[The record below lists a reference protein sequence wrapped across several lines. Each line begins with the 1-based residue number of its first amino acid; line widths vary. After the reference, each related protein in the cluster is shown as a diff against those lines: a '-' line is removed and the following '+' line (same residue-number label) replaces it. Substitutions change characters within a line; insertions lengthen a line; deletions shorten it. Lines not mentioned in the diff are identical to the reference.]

1 MALRFPVKA
10 KPRQVLA
17 VQANPE
23 AANQPEALPWVLY
36 DTQAWTTAVT
46 FTQVYF
52 PNQNTDLTLC
62 NMEGPGQ
69 LPDPQFFEIWYW
81 GVDFLLAAVAAAAPA
96 ATLSAWADI
105 IQFLWTQRGTF
116 EFNVSNKRTGPFPMS
131 FFHGS
136 GGPQGFGYSNSATTA
151 RMEYGNNGPADG
163 GFCVAGAIT
172 IPPKL
177 GFNVTLRTAAAVT
190 LVNGSPLN
198 VRAWMAGVLH
208 RRVL

>member
-10 KPRQVLA
+10 VPRQVLA
-17 VQANPE
+17 VRANPE

-46 FTQVYF
+46 FNSQHFLTQ
-52 PNQNTDLTLC
+52 PTDPTLG

-96 ATLSAWADI
+96 ATVSPWADI
-105 IQFLWTQRGTF
+105 IQFLWAQRGTF
-116 EFNVSNKRTGPFPMS
+116 EFNISNKRTGPFPLS
-131 FFHGS
+131 FMHGS
-136 GGPQGFGYSNSATTA
+136 GGPQGFGYGNSATTA
-151 RMEYGNNGPADG
+151 RFEYGNNGPADG
-163 GFCVAGAIT
+163 GFCVAGAIV

-177 GFNVTLRTAAAVT
+177 GFNVTLRTFAAVT

>member
-36 DTQAWTTAVT
+36 DTQPWTTAVT
-46 FTQVYF
+46 FNTTHFGAQ
-52 PNQNTDLTLC
+52 QNDPTLS

-81 GVDFLLAAVAAAAPA
+81 GVDFLLASINAAAPA
-96 ATLSAWADI
+96 ATVSHWADI
-105 IQFLWTQRGTF
+105 IQFLWTQRGTW
-116 EFNVSNKRTGPFPMS
+116 EFNISNKKTGQFPLS
-131 FFHGS
+131 FMHGS
-136 GGPQGFGYSNSATTA
+136 GGPQGFGYGNSATTA
-151 RMEYGNNGPADG
+151 RFEYGNNGPADG
-163 GFCVAGAIT
+163 GFCTAGAIT

-177 GFNVTLRTAAAVT
+177 GFNVILRTFAAPT
-190 LVNGSPLN
+190 LTAGSPLN
-198 VRAWMAGVLH
+198 VRTWMAGVLH